1 MFVATFDMNR
11 ETFVSG
17 NSCLVRD
24 ICMLIQQ
31 TMLSE
36 NSVGNMETMGSLTL
50 ILNTDIIIILI
61 P

>member
-17 NSCLVRD
+17 NSYLVRD